1 MIDELMTEEN
11 LAAQLER
18 ARQENAE
25 LQQQRT
31 DDAKKLRVL
40 QEQALILDAVNKLP
54 DWQNVKAAAQLL
66 SSNLKLDEAG
76 KLSAYGDAGEPLLGP
91 FGRLSADEFIA
102 DFRQQ
107 NTWLVRDSGAAS
119 GSNQH
124 DNGVPLAT
132 LFGPKSKGSIANK
145 LAMENPAEYRRLKV
159 LAKEQGLI

>member
-11 LAAQLER
+11 LAAQRAR
-18 ARQENAE
+18 ARQ
-25 LQQQRT
+25 
-31 DDAKKLRVL
+31 
-40 QEQALILDAVNKLP
+40 
-54 DWQNVKAAAQLL
+54 DWQNVKAAAQLP

-145 LAMENPAEYRRLKV
+145 LAMENPAEYKRLKV